1 VARVSGLNPP
11 PVYMNVVSHSLT
23 LRHEWGER
31 TQLLHEWGER
41 TQLRHEW
48 GERTQLRHEWGE
60 RTQLRHEWGE
70 RTQRAA
76 LSVKPG
82 LQAELAAAVA
92 AAAALEAQLKH
103 AAGSAAAELERLK
116 LELQAAAH
124 TAMQRDARIKVTS
137 KQTVIVKRVS
147 LDTLL
152 FFIELLYCMA
162 TRDRL

>member
-1 VARVSGLNPP
+1 
-11 PVYMNVVSHSLT
+11 M
-23 LRHEWGER
+23 
-31 TQLLHEWGER
+31 
-41 TQLRHEW
+41 
-48 GERTQLRHEWGE
+48 
-60 RTQLRHEWGE
+60 
-70 RTQRAA
+70 
-76 LSVKPG
+76 
-82 LQAELAAAVA
+82 AAAVA